1 MERHKLAEKHER
13 YQHETSTP
21 GALVS
26 GFDGHVEDYYH
37 YLSNEVYEWVTL
49 ALVDCCPSG
58 RVVSVL
64 EGGYSLEA
72 RVSRAKAAQ
81 QVWIALSM
89 LVNSVDGTCGPK

>member
-1 MERHKLAEKHER
+1 MCVSIQHRHHSR
-13 YQHETSTP
+13 T
-21 GALVS
+21 

-37 YLSNEVYEWVTL
+37 YLSNEMYEWITL

-81 QVWIALSM
+81 QVCLRGLQGLRGRKRVII
-89 LVNSVDGTCGPK
+89 

>member
-1 MERHKLAEKHER
+1 MYVCICL
-13 YQHETSTP
+13 P
-21 GALVS
+21 P

-37 YLSNEVYEWVTL
+37 YLSNEVYEWITL

-81 QVWIALSM
+81 QVG
-89 LVNSVDGTCGPK
+89 LVGVGSGHLVPGTW

>member
-1 MERHKLAEKHER
+1 MYCEEHTHRIYLSTIDKNAVKR
-13 YQHETSTP
+13 YC
-21 GALVS
+21 S

-37 YLSNEVYEWVTL
+37 YLSNETYEWITK
-49 ALVDCCPSG
+49 ALGECCPSG

-81 QVWIALSM
+81 QV
-89 LVNSVDGTCGPK
+89 